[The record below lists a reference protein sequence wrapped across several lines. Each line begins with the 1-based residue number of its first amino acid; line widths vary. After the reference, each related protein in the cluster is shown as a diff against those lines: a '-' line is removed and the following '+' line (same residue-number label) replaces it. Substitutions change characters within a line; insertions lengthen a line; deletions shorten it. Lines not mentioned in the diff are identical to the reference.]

1 VTHPPS
7 AAPNRD
13 PDSPSRTAAARPG
26 GPIVTA
32 PIQRWP
38 AAALSKDA
46 AQPLSGSIC
55 ATIWPTR
62 SLTSDERWY
71 DEIYLWTEG
80 FQASTTQRARMQLM
94 ALETACHMLERE
106 HADHVGVTLSFGTV
120 ERFLDD
126 ITRVFQDHALVGQRL
141 VVMLRGSIERLRSR
155 YSVRAFI
162 EHLRAQQV
170 PVGYRVSAP
179 HITMDLLA
187 LEFLQPSFAK
197 VLAPNS
203 PRLEAWQ
210 DFVVE
215 ARVAGLPAGRI
226 IVAGLENERQV
237 AFARQMQIGF
247 GQGSAVRPAYAPP
260 SEVGTRTFGPGS
272 TEGASRP
279 R

>member
-1 VTHPPS
+1 VS
-7 AAPNRD
+7 EA
-13 PDSPSRTAAARPG
+13 
-26 GPIVTA
+26 
-32 PIQRWP
+32 IQRWP
-38 AAALSKDA
+38 ARVLAKDVA
-46 AQPLSGSIC
+46 RPLTGSVC

-62 SLTSDERWY
+62 SLLSDERWY

-80 FQASTTQRARMQLM
+80 FEASTTQRARIQLM
-94 ALETACHMLERE
+94 ALETAFHMLEHE

-126 ITRVFQDHALVGQRL
+126 IAQSFQDHALVGQRL
-141 VVMLRGSIERLRSR
+141 VVMLRGSIDRLRSR

-187 LEFLQPSFAK
+187 LDFLQPAFAK
-197 VLAPNS
+197 VLAPS
-203 PRLEAWQ
+203 APRLEAWQ

-215 ARVAGLPAGRI
+215 ARVAGLPAKHL
-226 IVAGLENERQV
+226 IVAGLENARQV

-260 SEVGTRTFGPGS
+260 TEVGTRIFGQ
-272 TEGASRP
+272 GAAGAQR
-279 R
+279 RA